1 MDSRT
6 LRGNLQ
12 LLVTAAIW
20 GFGFIAQQ
28 FGAQALPPFSFN
40 ACRFALGSTSLLPL
54 IVLSGWNDPAMRRAR
69 AASRRLSIR
78 GGLLNGGVMFLAA
91 WLQQAGIAE
100 TTAGQAAFLTGLY
113 ILFVPLL
120 GIFMH
125 HRVPLTTWCAGMLA
139 LVGLYL
145 LSVREDLSISRGDA
159 FEMAGAVFW
168 ALHIL
173 CIDAYVKRTDPLELS
188 FWQFAFCALFSVGT
202 ALFLER
208 GGFMRIGDALIP
220 ILYCGVVSVGLA
232 YTLQV
237 VAQKD
242 VIPSH
247 TALILSMETVF
258 ATLGGAVVL
267 GENLGL
273 RGYTG
278 CALMFSGMILA
289 QWHGLRGG
297 TRPTDVRRRS
307 A

>member
-1 MDSRT
+1 MDSRA
-6 LRGNLQ
+6 LRGNLL
-12 LLVTAAIW
+12 LLVTSAIW

-28 FGAQALPPFSFN
+28 FGSRALPPFSFN
-40 ACRFALGSTSLLPL
+40 ACRFALGSASLLPL
-54 IVLSGWNDPAMRRAR
+54 IVIFGWHDPARRRAR
-69 AASRRLSIR
+69 AASRRLSVQ
-78 GGLLNGGVMFLAA
+78 GGLLNGGVMFLGA

-120 GIFMH
+120 GLFMH
-125 HRVPLTTWCAGMLA
+125 HRVPLTTWCAGILA

-145 LSVREDLSISRGDA
+145 LSVREDLSVSRGDV
-159 FEMAGAVFW
+159 FEIAGAVFW

-173 CIDAYVKRTDPLELS
+173 CIDAYVKRTDSLEFS

-202 ALFLER
+202 ALFLEP
-208 GGFMRIGDALIP
+208 GGFAHVGDALLP
-220 ILYCGVVSVGLA
+220 ILYCGVVSVGIA

-242 VIPSH
+242 VIPAH
-247 TALILSMETVF
+247 AALILSVETVF

-273 RGYTG
+273 RGYVG
-278 CALMFSGMILA
+278 CVLMFSGMILA

-297 TRPTDVRRRS
+297 TRPADVRT
-307 A
+307 

>member
-1 MDSRT
+1 MDSRA
-6 LRGNLQ
+6 LRGNLL
-12 LLVTAAIW
+12 LLVTSAIW

-28 FGAQALPPFSFN
+28 LGSRALPPFSFN
-40 ACRFALGSTSLLPL
+40 ACRFALGSASLLPL
-54 IVLSGWNDPAMRRAR
+54 IAIGWRDPARRRAR
-69 AASRRLSIR
+69 AASRRLSVQ
-78 GGLLNGGVMFLAA
+78 GGLLNGGVMFLGA

-120 GIFMH
+120 GLFMH
-125 HRVPLTTWCAGMLA
+125 HRVPLTTWCAGILA

-145 LSVREDLSISRGDA
+145 LSVREDLSVSRGDV
-159 FEMAGAVFW
+159 FEIAGAVFW

-173 CIDAYVKRTDPLELS
+173 CIDAYVKRSDPLEFS

-202 ALFLER
+202 ALFLEP
-208 GGFMRIGDALIP
+208 GGFAHVGDALLP
-220 ILYCGVVSVGLA
+220 ILYCGVVSVGIA

-242 VIPSH
+242 VIPAH
-247 TALILSMETVF
+247 AALILSVETVF

-273 RGYTG
+273 RGYVG
-278 CALMFSGMILA
+278 CVLMFSGMILA

-297 TRPTDVRRRS
+297 MRPADVRT
-307 A
+307 

>member
-6 LRGNLQ
+6 LRGNLL

-28 FGAQALPPFSFN
+28 LGSRALPPFSFN
-40 ACRFALGSTSLLPL
+40 ACRFALGSASLLPL
-54 IVLSGWNDPAMRRAR
+54 IVIFGWRDSARRRAR
-69 AASRRLSIR
+69 AASRRLSVQ
-78 GGLLNGGVMFLAA
+78 GGLLNGGVMFLGA

-120 GIFMH
+120 GLFMH
-125 HRVPLTTWCAGMLA
+125 HRVPLTTWCAGILA

-145 LSVREDLSISRGDA
+145 LSVREDLSVSRGDA
-159 FEMAGAVFW
+159 FEIAGAVFW

-173 CIDAYVKRTDPLELS
+173 CIDAYVKRTDPLEFS

-202 ALFLER
+202 ALFLEP
-208 GGFMRIGDALIP
+208 GGFAHVGDALLP
-220 ILYCGVVSVGLA
+220 ILYCGVVSVGIA

-242 VIPSH
+242 VIPAH
-247 TALILSMETVF
+247 AALILSVETVF
-258 ATLGGAVVL
+258 ATLGGAVAL

-273 RGYTG
+273 RGYAG
-278 CALMFSGMILA
+278 CVLMFSGMILA
-289 QWHGLRGG
+289 QWHGLRRG
-297 TRPTDVRRRS
+297 THPADVRT
-307 A
+307 

>member
-1 MDSRT
+1 MDSRA
-6 LRGNLQ
+6 LRGNLL
-12 LLVTAAIW
+12 LLVTSAIW

-28 FGAQALPPFSFN
+28 FGSRALPPFSFN
-40 ACRFALGSTSLLPL
+40 ACRFALGSASLLPL
-54 IVLSGWNDPAMRRAR
+54 IVIFGWHDPAKRRAR
-69 AASRRLSIR
+69 AASRRLSVQ
-78 GGLLNGGVMFLAA
+78 GGLLNGGVMFLGA

-120 GIFMH
+120 GLFMH
-125 HRVPLTTWCAGMLA
+125 HRVPLTTWCAGILA

-145 LSVREDLSISRGDA
+145 LSVREDLSVSRGDV
-159 FEMAGAVFW
+159 FEIAGAVFW

-173 CIDAYVKRTDPLELS
+173 CIDAYVKRSDPLEFS

-202 ALFLER
+202 ALFLEP
-208 GGFMRIGDALIP
+208 GGFAHVGDALLP
-220 ILYCGVVSVGLA
+220 ILYCGVVSVGIA

-242 VIPSH
+242 VIPAH
-247 TALILSMETVF
+247 AALILSVETVF
-258 ATLGGAVVL
+258 ATLGGAVLL

-273 RGYTG
+273 RGYVG
-278 CALMFSGMILA
+278 CVLMFSGMILA

-297 TRPTDVRRRS
+297 MRPADVRT
-307 A
+307 

>member
-1 MDSRT
+1 MDSRA
-6 LRGNLQ
+6 LRGNLL
-12 LLVTAAIW
+12 LLVTSAIW

-28 FGAQALPPFSFN
+28 FGSRALPPFSFN
-40 ACRFALGSTSLLPL
+40 ACRFALGSASLLPL
-54 IVLSGWNDPAMRRAR
+54 IVIFGWHDPARRRAR
-69 AASRRLSIR
+69 AASRRLSVQ
-78 GGLLNGGVMFLAA
+78 GGLLNGGVMFLGA

-120 GIFMH
+120 GLFMH
-125 HRVPLTTWCAGMLA
+125 HRVPLTTWCAGILA

-145 LSVREDLSISRGDA
+145 LSVREDLSVSRGDV
-159 FEMAGAVFW
+159 FEIAGAVFW

-173 CIDAYVKRTDPLELS
+173 CIDAYVKRTDPLEFS

-202 ALFLER
+202 ALSLEP
-208 GGFMRIGDALIP
+208 GGFAHVRDALLP
-220 ILYCGVVSVGLA
+220 ILYCGVVSVGIA

-242 VIPSH
+242 VIPAH
-247 TALILSMETVF
+247 AALILSVETVF

-273 RGYTG
+273 RGYVG
-278 CALMFSGMILA
+278 CVLMFSGMILA

-297 TRPTDVRRRS
+297 MRPADVRT
-307 A
+307 

>member
-1 MDSRT
+1 MDSRA
-6 LRGNLQ
+6 LRGNLL
-12 LLVTAAIW
+12 LLVTSAIW

-28 FGAQALPPFSFN
+28 FGSRALPPFSFN
-40 ACRFALGSTSLLPL
+40 ACRFALGSASLLPL
-54 IVLSGWNDPAMRRAR
+54 IVIFGWHDPARRRAR
-69 AASRRLSIR
+69 AASRRLSVQ
-78 GGLLNGGVMFLAA
+78 GGLLNGGVMFLGA

-120 GIFMH
+120 GLFMH
-125 HRVPLTTWCAGMLA
+125 HRVPLTTWCAGILA

-145 LSVREDLSISRGDA
+145 LSVREDLSVSRGDV
-159 FEMAGAVFW
+159 FEIAGAVFW

-173 CIDAYVKRTDPLELS
+173 CIDAYVKRTDPLEFS

-202 ALFLER
+202 ALSLEP
-208 GGFMRIGDALIP
+208 GGFAHVGDALLP
-220 ILYCGVVSVGLA
+220 ILYCGVVSVGIA

-242 VIPSH
+242 VIPAH
-247 TALILSMETVF
+247 AALILSVETVF

-273 RGYTG
+273 RGYVG
-278 CALMFSGMILA
+278 CVLMFSGMILA

-297 TRPTDVRRRS
+297 MRPADVRT
-307 A
+307 

>member
-1 MDSRT
+1 MDSRA
-6 LRGNLQ
+6 LRGNLL
-12 LLVTAAIW
+12 LLVTSAIW

-28 FGAQALPPFSFN
+28 LGSRALPPFSFN
-40 ACRFALGSTSLLPL
+40 ACRFALGSASLLPL
-54 IVLSGWNDPAMRRAR
+54 IVIFGWHDPARRRAR
-69 AASRRLSIR
+69 AASRRLSVQ
-78 GGLLNGGVMFLAA
+78 GGLLNGGVMFLGA

-120 GIFMH
+120 GLFMH
-125 HRVPLTTWCAGMLA
+125 HRVPLTTWCAGILA

-145 LSVREDLSISRGDA
+145 LSVREDLSVSRGDV
-159 FEMAGAVFW
+159 FEIAGAVFW

-173 CIDAYVKRTDPLELS
+173 CIDAYVKRSDPLEFS

-202 ALFLER
+202 ALFLEP
-208 GGFMRIGDALIP
+208 GGFAHVGDALLP
-220 ILYCGVVSVGLA
+220 ILYCGVVSVGIA

-242 VIPSH
+242 VIPAH
-247 TALILSMETVF
+247 AALILSVETVF

-273 RGYTG
+273 RGYVG
-278 CALMFSGMILA
+278 CVLMFSGMILA

-297 TRPTDVRRRS
+297 MRPADVRT
-307 A
+307 

>member
-1 MDSRT
+1 MDSRA
-6 LRGNLQ
+6 LRGNLL
-12 LLVTAAIW
+12 LLVTSAIW

-28 FGAQALPPFSFN
+28 FGSRALPPFSFN
-40 ACRFALGSTSLLPL
+40 ACRFALGSASLLPL
-54 IVLSGWNDPAMRRAR
+54 IVIFGWHDPARRRAR
-69 AASRRLSIR
+69 AASRRLSVQ
-78 GGLLNGGVMFLAA
+78 GGLLNGGVMFLGA

-120 GIFMH
+120 GLFMH
-125 HRVPLTTWCAGMLA
+125 HRVPLTTWCAGILA

-145 LSVREDLSISRGDA
+145 LSVREDLSVSRGDV
-159 FEMAGAVFW
+159 FEIAGAVFW

-173 CIDAYVKRTDPLELS
+173 CIDAYVKRTDPLEFS

-202 ALFLER
+202 ALSLEP
-208 GGFMRIGDALIP
+208 GGFVHVRDALLP
-220 ILYCGVVSVGLA
+220 ILYCGVVSVGIA

-242 VIPSH
+242 VIPAH
-247 TALILSMETVF
+247 AALILSVETVF

-273 RGYTG
+273 RGYVG
-278 CALMFSGMILA
+278 CVLMFSGMILA

-297 TRPTDVRRRS
+297 MRPADVRT
-307 A
+307 

>member
-6 LRGNLQ
+6 LRGNLL

-28 FGAQALPPFSFN
+28 FGSQALPPFSFN
-40 ACRFALGSTSLLPL
+40 ACRFALGSASLLPL
-54 IVLSGWNDPAMRRAR
+54 IVLSGWNEPAMRRAR

-145 LSVREDLSISRGDA
+145 LSVREDLSISRGDF

-173 CIDAYVKRTDPLELS
+173 CIDAYVKRTDSLEFS
-188 FWQFAFCALFSVGT
+188 FWQFAFCALFSVGA
-202 ALFLER
+202 ALFLEP
-208 GGFMRIGDALIP
+208 GGFMRVGDALLP

-237 VAQKD
+237 VAQRD

-278 CALMFSGMILA
+278 CVLMFLGMILA

>member
-1 MDSRT
+1 MDSRA
-6 LRGNLQ
+6 LRGNLL
-12 LLVTAAIW
+12 LLVTSAIW

-28 FGAQALPPFSFN
+28 FGSRALPPFSFN
-40 ACRFALGSTSLLPL
+40 ACRFALGSASLLPL
-54 IVLSGWNDPAMRRAR
+54 IVIFGWHDPARRRAR
-69 AASRRLSIR
+69 AASRRLSVQ

-113 ILFVPLL
+113 ILFVPLV

-125 HRVPLTTWCAGMLA
+125 HRVPLTTWCAGILA

-145 LSVREDLSISRGDA
+145 LSVREDLSVSRGDV
-159 FEMAGAVFW
+159 FEIAGAVFW

-173 CIDAYVKRTDPLELS
+173 CIDAYVKRSDPLEFS

-202 ALFLER
+202 ALFLEP
-208 GGFMRIGDALIP
+208 GGFAHVGDALLP
-220 ILYCGVVSVGLA
+220 ILYCGVVSVGIA

-242 VIPSH
+242 VIPAH
-247 TALILSMETVF
+247 AALILSVETVF

-273 RGYTG
+273 RGYVG
-278 CALMFSGMILA
+278 CVLMFSGMILA

-297 TRPTDVRRRS
+297 MRPADVRT
-307 A
+307 

>member
-6 LRGNLQ
+6 LRGNLL

-28 FGAQALPPFSFN
+28 FGSRALPPFSFN
-40 ACRFALGSTSLLPL
+40 ACRFALGSASLLPL
-54 IVLSGWNDPAMRRAR
+54 IVWLGWRDPR
-69 AASRRLSIR
+69 RRLENAATRGVSIR
-78 GGLLNGGVMFLAA
+78 GGAVSGGAMFLGA

-120 GIFMH
+120 GLFMH
-125 HRVPLTTWCAGMLA
+125 HRVPLTTWCAGILA

-145 LSVREDLSISRGDA
+145 LSVREDLSVSRGDA
-159 FEMAGAVFW
+159 FEIAGAVFW

-173 CIDAYVKRTDPLELS
+173 CIDAYVKRTDPLEFS

-202 ALFLER
+202 ALFLEP
-208 GGFMRIGDALIP
+208 GGFAHVGDALLP
-220 ILYCGVVSVGLA
+220 ILYCGVVSVGIA

-242 VIPSH
+242 VIPAH
-247 TALILSMETVF
+247 AALILSVETVF

-273 RGYTG
+273 RGYVG
-278 CALMFSGMILA
+278 CVLMFSGMILA

-297 TRPTDVRRRS
+297 TRPADVRT
-307 A
+307 

>member
-1 MDSRT
+1 MDSRA
-6 LRGNLQ
+6 LRGNLL
-12 LLVTAAIW
+12 LLVTSAIW

-28 FGAQALPPFSFN
+28 FGSRALPPFSFN
-40 ACRFALGSTSLLPL
+40 ACRFALGSASLLPL
-54 IVLSGWNDPAMRRAR
+54 IVIFGWHDPARRRAR
-69 AASRRLSIR
+69 AASRRLSVQ
-78 GGLLNGGVMFLAA
+78 GGLLNGGVMFLGA

-120 GIFMH
+120 GLFMH
-125 HRVPLTTWCAGMLA
+125 HRVPLTTWCAGILA

-145 LSVREDLSISRGDA
+145 LSVREDLSVSRGDV
-159 FEMAGAVFW
+159 FEIAGAVFW

-173 CIDAYVKRTDPLELS
+173 CIDAYVKRSDPLEFS

-202 ALFLER
+202 ALFLEP
-208 GGFMRIGDALIP
+208 GSFAHVGDALLP
-220 ILYCGVVSVGLA
+220 ILYCGVVSVGIA

-242 VIPSH
+242 VIPAH
-247 TALILSMETVF
+247 AALILSVETVF

-273 RGYTG
+273 RGYVG
-278 CALMFSGMILA
+278 CVLMFSGMILA

-297 TRPTDVRRRS
+297 TRPADVRT
-307 A
+307 

>member
-1 MDSRT
+1 
-6 LRGNLQ
+6 
-12 LLVTAAIW
+12 
-20 GFGFIAQQ
+20 
-28 FGAQALPPFSFN
+28 
-40 ACRFALGSTSLLPL
+40 
-54 IVLSGWNDPAMRRAR
+54 
-69 AASRRLSIR
+69 
-78 GGLLNGGVMFLAA
+78 MFLGA

-120 GIFMH
+120 GLFMH

-145 LSVREDLSISRGDA
+145 LSVREDLSVSRGDV
-159 FEMAGAVFW
+159 FEIAGAVFW

-173 CIDAYVKRTDPLELS
+173 CIDAYVKRSDPLEFS

-202 ALFLER
+202 ALFLEP
-208 GGFMRIGDALIP
+208 GGFAHVGDALLP
-220 ILYCGVVSVGLA
+220 ILYCGVVSVGIA

-242 VIPSH
+242 VIPAH
-247 TALILSMETVF
+247 AALILSVETVF

-273 RGYTG
+273 RGYVG
-278 CALMFSGMILA
+278 GVLMLSGMILA

-297 TRPTDVRRRS
+297 MRPADVRT
-307 A
+307 

>member
-1 MDSRT
+1 MDSRA
-6 LRGNLQ
+6 LRGNLL
-12 LLVTAAIW
+12 LLVTSAIW

-28 FGAQALPPFSFN
+28 FGSRALPPFSFN
-40 ACRFALGSTSLLPL
+40 ACRFALGSASLLPL
-54 IVLSGWNDPAMRRAR
+54 IVIFGWHDPAKRRAR
-69 AASRRLSIR
+69 AASRRLSVQ
-78 GGLLNGGVMFLAA
+78 GGLLNGGVMFLGA

-113 ILFVPLL
+113 ILFVPML
-120 GIFMH
+120 GLFMH
-125 HRVPLTTWCAGMLA
+125 HRVPLTTWCAGILA

-145 LSVREDLSISRGDA
+145 LSVREDLSVSRGDV
-159 FEMAGAVFW
+159 FEIAGAVFW

-173 CIDAYVKRTDPLELS
+173 CIDAYVKRSDPLEFS

-202 ALFLER
+202 ALFLEP
-208 GGFMRIGDALIP
+208 GGFAHVGDALLP
-220 ILYCGVVSVGLA
+220 ILYCGVVSVGIA

-242 VIPSH
+242 VIPAH
-247 TALILSMETVF
+247 AALILSVETVF

-273 RGYTG
+273 RGYVG
-278 CALMFSGMILA
+278 CVLMFSGMILA

-297 TRPTDVRRRS
+297 MRPADVRT
-307 A
+307 

>member
-6 LRGNLQ
+6 RRGNLL

-28 FGAQALPPFSFN
+28 LGSRALPPFSFN
-40 ACRFALGSTSLLPL
+40 ACRFALGSASLLPL
-54 IVLSGWNDPAMRRAR
+54 IVIFGWRDSARRRAR
-69 AASRRLSIR
+69 AASRRLSVQ
-78 GGLLNGGVMFLAA
+78 GGLLNGGVMFLGA

-120 GIFMH
+120 GLFMH
-125 HRVPLTTWCAGMLA
+125 HRVPLTTWCAGILA

-145 LSVREDLSISRGDA
+145 LSVREDLSVSRGDA
-159 FEMAGAVFW
+159 FEIAGAVFW

-173 CIDAYVKRTDPLELS
+173 CIDAYVKRTDPLEFS

-202 ALFLER
+202 ALFLEP
-208 GGFMRIGDALIP
+208 GGFAHVGDALLP
-220 ILYCGVVSVGLA
+220 ILYCGVVSVGIA

-242 VIPSH
+242 VIPAH
-247 TALILSMETVF
+247 AALILSVETVF

-273 RGYTG
+273 RGYAG
-278 CALMFSGMILA
+278 CVLMFSGMILA
-289 QWHGLRGG
+289 QWHGLRRG
-297 TRPTDVRRRS
+297 THPADVRT
-307 A
+307 

>member
-1 MDSRT
+1 MDSRA
-6 LRGNLQ
+6 LRGNLL
-12 LLVTAAIW
+12 LLVTSAIW

-28 FGAQALPPFSFN
+28 LGSRALPPFSFN
-40 ACRFALGSTSLLPL
+40 ACRFALGSASLLPL
-54 IVLSGWNDPAMRRAR
+54 IVIFGWHDPARRRAR
-69 AASRRLSIR
+69 AASRRLSVQ
-78 GGLLNGGVMFLAA
+78 GGLLNGGVMFLGA

-113 ILFVPLL
+113 ILFVPML
-120 GIFMH
+120 GLFMH
-125 HRVPLTTWCAGMLA
+125 HRVPLTTWCAGILA

-145 LSVREDLSISRGDA
+145 LSVREDLSVSRGDV
-159 FEMAGAVFW
+159 FEIAGAVFW

-173 CIDAYVKRTDPLELS
+173 CIDAYVKRSDPLEFS

-202 ALFLER
+202 ALFLEP
-208 GGFMRIGDALIP
+208 GGFAHVGDALLP
-220 ILYCGVVSVGLA
+220 ILYCGVVSVGIA

-242 VIPSH
+242 VIPAH
-247 TALILSMETVF
+247 AALILSVETVF

-273 RGYTG
+273 RGYVG
-278 CALMFSGMILA
+278 CVLMFSGMILA

-297 TRPTDVRRRS
+297 MRPADVRT
-307 A
+307 